1 MLGSV
6 QARSTTK
13 LDRETLVADIST
25 AEREAQGAG
34 APGGRL
40 AEWLRGYRPLPGVP
54 DELFDA
60 QGHPREH
67 WMGFLR
73 EFAGFA
79 EADSD
84 SRFGMAARHIRDSGA
99 SYRIYGEETERSWPL
114 DPLPLIIP
122 QAEWDQIVA
131 GVTQRA
137 TLMEAILRDVYG
149 EGRLVSE
156 GVLPAAVVTG
166 SPDFLRAMRGVN
178 PAAGQFLQIYAADLG
193 RGPDGRWWVLEDR
206 TQAPSGAGYALEN
219 RLVLSRAYPNLY
231 TTLNVHRLA
240 PFFDGLRRGLAATA
254 DRSDPRICLLT
265 PGPFSQTYYE
275 QAHLAR
281 YLGFLLVEGDDLVAR
296 DGKVWVRTIAG
307 LKRADV
313 ILRRVD
319 ADFLDPLELNAAS
332 RLGTPGMLEAIRTGG
347 VAVLNMPGS
356 GLLESR
362 ALLSFMPGLC
372 QRLLGEELKLPNI
385 ATWWC
390 GQAEEQALVA
400 ERLDQL
406 AIAPAF
412 QGSGVFA
419 EPRLAAD
426 LSPADKALLRQ
437 RMAERP
443 GDFVGQEVAQL
454 STMPV
459 VRGGRLQ
466 PAPFALRV
474 FAAMTPE
481 GLRVLPGG
489 FCRTSDRPDA
499 RVISMGE
506 GVGAADVWVI
516 DDKPT
521 ERLTLIASGDEV
533 KVRRILGHLPSRAA
547 DNLFW
552 LGRYLERTEATLRL
566 VRALCSSLMD
576 SESSLHGRGQTF
588 ESLRGVLVDWGALD
602 ETRPARALDSARN
615 ALHDAEAWGSV
626 TYLVRSAKR
635 TASGMRERLSADFWG
650 LLVDLEGDL
659 AGGANEIH
667 SEVQALEQVESALR
681 HLAGLSGLA
690 QENMNR
696 VAGWRFLDI
705 GRRIERGT
713 NTCQLTRTFAHDE
726 ATIDDLD
733 LLLDLNDSQITYR
746 ARYLV
751 GLAMTPVR
759 DLVMLDPFNTRSVA
773 FQVAALKDHLAVL
786 PTLQEDGILEAP
798 SRILLPLAAE
808 LETVDAAGLHADK
821 VKSYEGAL
829 MRLSNAVADRFF
841 LQGANAVP
849 TVKLVGLA

>member
-1 MLGSV
+1 MASDTTTAPRTAA
-6 QARSTTK
+6 QATS
-13 LDRETLVADIST
+13 DRLS
-25 AEREAQGAG
+25 QW
-34 APGGRL
+34 L
-40 AEWLRGYRPLPGVP
+40 ANYRPLPGVP

-60 QGHPREH
+60 NGQPREH

-73 EFAGFA
+73 EFAGYPD
-79 EADSD
+79 ADSE

-99 SYRIYGEETERSWPL
+99 SYRVYGEETETSWPL
-114 DPLPLIIP
+114 DPLPLILP
-122 QAEWDQIVA
+122 QAEWDQIAA

-137 TLMEAILRDVYG
+137 ELMEAVLRDIYG

-156 GVLPAAVVTG
+156 GALPAAAITG
-166 SPDFLRAMRGVN
+166 SPDFLRAMRGVAP
-178 PAAGQFLQIYAADLG
+178 PAGRYLQLYAADLG
-193 RGPDGRWWVLEDR
+193 RGPDGRWWVLDDR

-219 RLVLSRAYPNLY
+219 RLVVSRAYPNLY
-231 TTLNVHRLA
+231 NRLNVHRLA
-240 PFFDGLRRGLAATA
+240 PFFDALRRGMAATA
-254 DRSDPRICLLT
+254 GRSEPRICLLT

-319 ADFLDPLELNAAS
+319 ANFLDPLELNAAS

-347 VAVLNMPGS
+347 VTVLNMPGS
-356 GLLESR
+356 GVLESR
-362 ALLSFMPGLC
+362 ALLSFMPSLC
-372 QRLLGEELKLPNI
+372 RRLLGEPLKLSNI

-390 GQAEEQALVA
+390 GQAGEQAQVEA
-400 ERLDQL
+400 RLDEL

-412 QGSGVFA
+412 PGSGHFA

-426 LSPADKALLRQ
+426 MSPEEKAILRQ
-437 RMAERP
+437 RLAERP

-459 VRGGRLQ
+459 LRDGQLQ

-474 FAAMTPE
+474 YAAVTPE
-481 GLRVLPGG
+481 GIRILPGG
-489 FCRTSDRPDA
+489 FCRTSDRSDA

-506 GVGAADVWVI
+506 GARTADVWIV
-516 DDKPT
+516 DDKPV
-521 ERLTLIASGDEV
+521 ERLTLIAAGDEV
-533 KVRRILGHLPSRAA
+533 KVRRIMGNLPSRAA

-576 SESSLHGRGQTF
+576 SETSLHGRGQTF
-588 ESLRGVLVDWGALD
+588 ESLRAVLVDWGALD
-602 ETRPARALDSARN
+602 GETRPARALDSARD
-615 ALHDAEAWGSV
+615 ALHDAAAWGSV
-626 TYLVRSAKR
+626 TYLVRAAKR

-667 SEVQALEQVESALR
+667 SEAQALEQVENALR

-696 VAGWRFLDI
+696 VAGWRFLDM
-705 GRRIERGT
+705 GRRIERGA
-713 NTCQLTRTFAHDE
+713 NTCQLARTLAHDA

-751 GLAMTPVR
+751 GLALNAVR
-759 DLVMLDPFNTRSVA
+759 DLVMLDPYNTRSVA
-773 FQVAALKDHLAVL
+773 FQVAALKDHLSVL
-786 PTLQEDGILEAP
+786 PTLQGDGILEEP

-808 LETVDAAGLHADK
+808 LETEDAAALSADK
-821 VKSYEGAL
+821 VLACERTI

>member
-1 MLGSV
+1 MRKRPVGADTTMAARAGGATDRLSQWLG
-6 QARSTTK
+6 
-13 LDRETLVADIST
+13 
-25 AEREAQGAG
+25 
-34 APGGRL
+34 
-40 AEWLRGYRPLPGVP
+40 GYRPLPGVP

-60 QGHPREH
+60 DGRPREH
-67 WMGFLR
+67 WLGFLR
-73 EFAGFA
+73 EFATYPD
-79 EADSD
+79 ADSD
-84 SRFGMAARHIRDSGA
+84 GRFGMAARHIRDSGA

-114 DPLPLIIP
+114 DPLPLILP

-137 TLMEAILRDVYG
+137 ELMEAILRDVYG
-149 EGRLVSE
+149 EGRLVAD
-156 GVLPAAVVTG
+156 GVLPAAVIAG
-166 SPDFLRAMRGVN
+166 SPDFLRTMRGVAP
-178 PAAGQFLQIYAADLG
+178 PAGRYLQMYAADLG
-193 RGPDGRWWVLEDR
+193 RGPDGRWWVLDDR
-206 TQAPSGAGYALEN
+206 AQAPSGAGYALEN
-219 RLVLSRAYPNLY
+219 RLVVSRAYPNLY
-231 TTLNVHRLA
+231 NTLNVHRLA
-240 PFFDGLRRGLAATA
+240 PFFDALRRGLAATA
-254 DRSDPRICLLT
+254 DRSDPRICLLS
-265 PGPFSQTYYE
+265 PGPFSQTYFE

-332 RLGTPGMLEAIRTGG
+332 RLGTPGMLEAIRAGG
-347 VAVLNMPGS
+347 VTVLNMPGS
-356 GLLESR
+356 GLVESR
-362 ALLSFMPGLC
+362 ALMSFMPSLSE
-372 QRLLGEELKLPNI
+372 RLLGEPLKLPNI

-390 GQAEEQALVA
+390 GQPAEQALV
-400 ERLDQL
+400 EGRLDEL

-412 QGSGVFA
+412 QNAGLFPG
-419 EPRLAAD
+419 PRLAAD
-426 LSPADKALLRQ
+426 LPDADKAMLR
-437 RMAERP
+437 RRLSERP
-443 GDFVGQEVAQL
+443 GDFVGQEIAQL

-459 VRGGRLQ
+459 LRDGQLQ
-466 PAPFALRV
+466 AAPFTLRV
-474 FAAMTPE
+474 YAAVTPE
-481 GLRVLPGG
+481 GVRILPGG

-506 GVGAADVWVI
+506 GARTADVWVI
-516 DDKPT
+516 DDKPV
-521 ERLTLIASGDEV
+521 ERLTLIATADEV

-602 ETRPARALDSARN
+602 AKTRPARALDSARD
-615 ALHDAEAWGSV
+615 ALHDPNAWGSV

-659 AGGANEIH
+659 AGGANEIN
-667 SEVQALEQVESALR
+667 SEAQALEQVENALR

-696 VAGWRFLDI
+696 VAGWRFLDM
-705 GRRIERGT
+705 GRRIERGAS
-713 NTCQLTRTFAHDE
+713 TCQLARTLAHDA

-751 GLAMTPVR
+751 GLALNAVR
-759 DLVMLDPFNTRSVA
+759 DLVMLDPFNTRSAA
-773 FQVAALKDHLAVL
+773 FQIAALKDHLAVL
-786 PTLQEDGILEAP
+786 PTLQEDGILEEP

-808 LETVDAAGLHADK
+808 LETQDAGTLGADK
-821 VKSYEGAL
+821 VLAYEGAIL
-829 MRLSNAVADRFF
+829 RLSNAIADRFF

>member
-1 MLGSV
+1 M
-6 QARSTTK
+6 ADITTAP
-13 LDRETLVADIST
+13 RET
-25 AEREAQGAG
+25 QGAA

-40 AEWLRGYRPLPGVP
+40 AEWLSGYRPLPGVP

-60 QGHPREH
+60 QGRPREH

-73 EFAGFA
+73 EFAGYA

-84 SRFGMAARHIRDSGA
+84 GRFGMAARHIRDSGA

-122 QAEWDQIVA
+122 QSEWDEISA
-131 GVTQRA
+131 GVIQRA
-137 TLMEAILRDVYG
+137 NLMEAILRDVYG
-149 EGRLVSE
+149 EGRLVTE
-156 GVLPAAVVTG
+156 GTLPAAVITG
-166 SPDFLRAMRGVN
+166 SPDFLRAMRGVDP
-178 PAAGQFLQIYAADLG
+178 PAGRYLQLYAADLG
-193 RGPDGRWWVLEDR
+193 RGPDGRWWVLDDR

-219 RLVLSRAYPNLY
+219 RLVVSRAYPNLY

-240 PFFDGLRRGLAATA
+240 PFFDALRRGLAATA

-265 PGPFSQTYYE
+265 PGPFSQTYFE

-296 DGKVWVRTIAG
+296 DGKVYVRTIAG

-332 RLGTPGMLEAIRTGG
+332 RLGTPGMLEAIRAGG
-347 VAVLNMPGS
+347 VTVLNMPGS

-372 QRLLGEELKLPNI
+372 RRLLGEDLKLPNI

-390 GQAEEQALVA
+390 GQAKEQALVEA
-400 ERLDQL
+400 RLDEM

-426 LSPADKALLRQ
+426 LSPEDKAVLRQ

-474 FAAMTPE
+474 FVAMTPE

-506 GVGAADVWVI
+506 GVGAADVWIV
-516 DDKPT
+516 DDKPVD
-521 ERLTLIASGDEV
+521 RLTLIASADEV

-588 ESLRGVLVDWGALD
+588 ASLRGVLVDWGALD
-602 ETRPARALDSARN
+602 GKTTPARPLDSARD
-615 ALHDAEAWGSV
+615 ALHDTKAWGSV
-626 TYLVRSAKR
+626 IHLVRSAKR

-650 LLVDLEGDL
+650 LLVDLEGDI
-659 AGGANEIH
+659 AGGAESIH
-667 SEVQALEQVESALR
+667 SEAQALQQVERALR

-705 GRRIERGT
+705 GRRIERGA
-713 NTCQLTRTFAHDE
+713 NTCQLARTLAHDG

-751 GLAMTPVR
+751 GLALTPVR

-773 FQVAALKDHLAVL
+773 FQVAALKDHLEVL
-786 PTLQEDGILEAP
+786 PTLQEDGILEEP
-798 SRILLPLAAE
+798 SRILLPLAAD
-808 LETVDAAGLHADK
+808 LETESAAELHADK
-821 VKSYEGAL
+821 VKAYEDTL
-829 MRLSNAVADRFF
+829 MRLSNAIADRFF

>member
-1 MLGSV
+1 MAS
-6 QARSTTK
+6 
-13 LDRETLVADIST
+13 ETST
-25 AEREAQGAG
+25 APRSRGGDG
-34 APGGRL
+34 APDRL
-40 AEWLRGYRPLPGVP
+40 SRWLADYRPLPGAP

-60 QGHPREH
+60 AGRPREH
-67 WMGFLR
+67 WMAFLR
-73 EFAGFA
+73 EFAGYA
-79 EADSD
+79 DADSD
-84 SRFGMAARHIRDSGA
+84 GRFGMAARHIRDSGA

-122 QAEWDQIVA
+122 QAEWDQIAA
-131 GVTQRA
+131 GVAQRA
-137 TLMEAILRDVYG
+137 ELMEAILADVYG
-149 EGRLVSE
+149 EGRLVSD
-156 GVLPAAVVTG
+156 GILPAAVVTG
-166 SPDFLRAMRGVN
+166 SPDFLRAMRGVAP
-178 PAAGQFLQIYAADLG
+178 PAGRYLQIYAADLG

-206 TQAPSGAGYALEN
+206 AQAPSGAGYALEN
-219 RLVLSRAYPNLY
+219 RLVVSRAYPNLY
-231 TTLNVHRLA
+231 NTLNVHRLA
-240 PFFDGLRRGLAATA
+240 PFFDALRRGLAATA
-254 DRSDPRICLLT
+254 DRSEPRICLLS
-265 PGPFSQTYYE
+265 PGPFSQTYFE

-332 RLGTPGMLEAIRTGG
+332 RLGTPGMLEAIRAGG
-347 VAVLNMPGS
+347 VKVLNMPGS
-356 GLLESR
+356 GLVESR
-362 ALLSFMPGLC
+362 ALMSFAPGLSE
-372 QRLLGEELKLPNI
+372 RLLGEPLKLPNI

-390 GQAEEQALVA
+390 GQASEQALV
-400 ERLDQL
+400 ERRLDEL

-412 QGSGVFA
+412 QNAGLFNS
-419 EPRLAAD
+419 PRLPAE
-426 LSPADKALLRQ
+426 LSREDKAALRQ
-437 RMAERP
+437 RMADRP
-443 GDFVGQEVAQL
+443 GDFVGQEVAHL

-459 VRGGRLQ
+459 LRDGRLQ
-466 PAPFALRV
+466 PAPFTLRV

-481 GLRVLPGG
+481 GVRILPGG

-506 GVGAADVWVI
+506 GARTADVWVL
-516 DDKPT
+516 DDKPV
-521 ERLTLIASGDEV
+521 ERLSLIASGDEV

-552 LGRYLERTEATLRL
+552 LGRYIERTEATLRL

-602 ETRPARALDSARN
+602 GKARPARALDSARD
-615 ALHDAEAWGSV
+615 ALHDANAWGSV

-659 AGGANEIH
+659 AGGAHEIH
-667 SEVQALEQVESALR
+667 SEAQALEQVERALR
-681 HLAGLSGLA
+681 HIAGLAGLT

-696 VAGWRFLDI
+696 VAGWRFLDM
-705 GRRIERGT
+705 GRRIERGA
-713 NTCQLTRTFAHDE
+713 NTCQLARTLAHDA

-751 GLAMTPVR
+751 GLALNAVR

-773 FQVAALKDHLAVL
+773 FQVAALRDHLAVL
-786 PTLQEDGILEAP
+786 PTLQEDGILETP
-798 SRILLPLAAE
+798 SKILLPLAAE
-808 LETVDAAGLHADK
+808 LETEDAAKLHADK
-821 VKSYEGAL
+821 VLAYEGAL

-841 LQGANAVP
+841 LQGATAVP